1 MDLRVG
7 TVATHLSDE
16 GQLQG
21 DIEDNLGVIR
31 CQFQGSAGGS
41 ESRVSYYQLG
51 SVLALCW
58 ALWAIWWET
67 LPTPLR
73 WQPMAPTGD
82 RCQRKGRTG
91 IHICECCLAVSL

>member
-21 DIEDNLGVIR
+21 DIEDNLGVIG

-41 ESRVSYYQLG
+41 ESKVSYYQLSSMPACAGYCGQYPQVQMAADG
-51 SVLALCW
+51 SH
-58 ALWAIWWET
+58 
-67 LPTPLR
+67 R
-73 WQPMAPTGD
+73 
-82 RCQRKGRTG
+82 
-91 IHICECCLAVSL
+91 